1 MIFQESQLTEMTE
14 AAATQDSLRENTL
27 GTKTDHIS
35 DSKKHL
41 SDESG
46 NVNQTCA
53 IINKSASVDL
63 VNGHIEKKIDNNET
77 QIQANFVKLDSDLTK
92 AKKKEPPQKQFD
104 RPDPLTNVDTNSHT
118 ACASNMVS
126 DRKKA
131 LKQDDDTSC
140 LEDDLDMLLSFDKP
154 KNAQKT
160 VQNGT
165 NVQEHLIDSA
175 TVNGSDMHVTKGEF
189 HMSCVVRKPVFGVS
203 DQVRHKLVC
212 TTTEDG

>member
-1 MIFQESQLTEMTE
+1 MIFQESQLTEMNE
-14 AAATQDSLRENTL
+14 AAATRDSLRENTL

-35 DSKKHL
+35 DTKKYL
-41 SDESG
+41 SDESR
-46 NVNQTCA
+46 NVNQICA
-53 IINKSASVDL
+53 ITDTSASVDL
-63 VNGHIEKKIDNNET
+63 VNGHIEKKIDNNVT
-77 QIQANFVKLDSDLTK
+77 QIQANCVKLDSDLTK

-118 ACASNMVS
+118 ACASNVVS

-131 LKQDDDTSC
+131 LKHDDDTSC
-140 LEDDLDMLLSFDKP
+140 LEDDLDMLLLFDKP

-160 VQNGT
+160 VQNEPK
-165 NVQEHLIDSA
+165 VQEYLIDGA

-189 HMSCVVRKPVFGVS
+189 HMSRVMRKPVFGVS
-203 DQVRHKLVC
+203 DQVRHKLDF